1 MMFQI
6 IAQQG
11 DSTPMMRN
19 PHMHGN
25 SRLPSAIAAVPQFAL
40 GDRVLVQLGNKEGTV
55 VGVYYGQVAYDVDCD
70 RECLR
75 NLSPDLIRLA

>member
-1 MMFQI
+1 MFPI

-11 DSTPMMRN
+11 DSTPNMRN
-19 PHMHGN
+19 PHMHKN
-25 SRLPSAIAAVPQFAL
+25 SRLPSAAAAVPQFAL
-40 GDRVLVQLGNKEGTV
+40 GDRVLVQSGNKEGTV
-55 VGVYYGQVAYDVDCD
+55 VGVYYGQVAYDVVCD

>member
-1 MMFQI
+1 MMFQT

-11 DSTPMMRN
+11 DSTPNMRN

-25 SRLPSAIAAVPQFAL
+25 SRLPSAVNAVPQFAL

-55 VGVYYGQVAYDVDCD
+55 VGVYYGQVAYDVVCD